1 MGLGVNC
8 AEHII
13 GGKFHSF
20 SQEWGAWPYAGLS
33 LLKVERKFN
42 SNSSGADIAY
52 ICKHSACLY
61 TQNVLTMFQQ
71 KLHLLV
77 NSD

>member
-1 MGLGVNC
+1 MWFSSQLPDHFRNAEKNFKWSLMSLELGVNC

-33 LLKVERKFN
+33 LLKV
-42 SNSSGADIAY
+42 
-52 ICKHSACLY
+52 
-61 TQNVLTMFQQ
+61 
-71 KLHLLV
+71 
-77 NSD
+77 